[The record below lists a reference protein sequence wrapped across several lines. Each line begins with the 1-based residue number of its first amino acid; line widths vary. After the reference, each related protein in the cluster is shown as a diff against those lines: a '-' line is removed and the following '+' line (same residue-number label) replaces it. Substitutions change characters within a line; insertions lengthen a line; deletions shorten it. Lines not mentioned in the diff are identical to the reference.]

1 MTTHGCSSETKTGK
15 GKQMTQPHT
24 VLHLVR
30 HGESMWNLAGQVQGQ
45 SQEAGSLTAAGQ
57 AQAERTAR
65 RLAERYPRAEA
76 ILTSD
81 LRRARDTAEIIAG
94 VLGLPVDQDAE
105 LREQRLGDLEGRR
118 FAESFG
124 DGTVQDVID
133 GLWRYPDRRP
143 TGGESI
149 TELYRRVHQSL
160 ARCAAQ
166 NPGGELILVTHGGP
180 VRVAT
185 APSDPILGG
194 AVPRRPV
201 ANAAIVTVT
210 LSNFVNAE
218 SA

>member
-1 MTTHGCSSETKTGK
+1 
-15 GKQMTQPHT
+15 MTQPHT

-30 HGESMWNLAGQVQGQ
+30 HGESEWNLAGRVQGQ

-57 AQAERTAR
+57 AQAEQTAR
-65 RLAERYPRAEA
+65 RLAERHPRAEA

-118 FAESFG
+118 FADTFG

-149 TELYRRVHQSL
+149 TDLYRRVHQAL
-160 ARCAAQ
+160 ARCAEQ
-166 NPGGELILVTHGGP
+166 HSGGELILVTHGGP

-185 APSDPILGG
+185 TPSDPRLG
-194 AVPRRPV
+194 APVPRRPV
-201 ANAAIVTVT
+201 ANAAIAT
-210 LSNFVNAE
+210 LALPSLVNAE